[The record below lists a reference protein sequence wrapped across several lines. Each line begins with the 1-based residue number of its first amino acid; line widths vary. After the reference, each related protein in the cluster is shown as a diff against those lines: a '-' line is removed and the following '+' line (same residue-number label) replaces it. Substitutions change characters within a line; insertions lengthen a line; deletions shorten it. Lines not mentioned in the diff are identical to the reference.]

1 MKKYL
6 FVSGDARQGFAAEYI
21 KKFGNEI
28 AFTNTYTHLRALVKW
43 ADAIVL
49 PLPVSRD
56 RININSMP
64 ENGMITLE
72 EMLFLLEKG
81 MTVYAGM
88 PPFDFVHRAESKG
101 VKLYD
106 YYKNEALAIMN
117 SVSTAEGVIYEL
129 IGAGNINIFGSR
141 IAVFGYGK
149 AGSAISRKLL
159 ALGAD
164 VTVFARSDTGLMQAE
179 TDGCKA
185 ASLYDI
191 ENFANEFD
199 FVINTVP
206 ARVIEESFIKKL
218 PEHCFVLEI
227 ASSPYGIDFDAA
239 QKHGID
245 VKIAPSLPGRIS
257 PKSAGEAI
265 ARTILKGKVT

>member
-6 FVSGDARQGFAAEYI
+6 FVSGDARQQFAAEYI
-21 KKFGNEI
+21 KKNGNEI
-28 AFTNTYTHLRALVKW
+28 AFANTFTHLRALVKW

-56 RININSMP
+56 RVHINSMP
-64 ENGMITLE
+64 ENGIITLE
-72 EMLFLLEKG
+72 EMLFLFEKG

-88 PPFDFVHRAESKG
+88 PPFEFLQRAESKG

-129 IGAGNINIFGSR
+129 IEAGNINIFGSK

-149 AGSAISRKLL
+149 AGSAVSQRLL
-159 ALGAD
+159 ALGAE
-164 VTVFARSDTGLMQAE
+164 VTVFARSDKALTQAE
-179 TDGCKA
+179 TDRCKVL
-185 ASLYDI
+185 SLHSISCSETD
-191 ENFANEFD
+191 FD

-206 ARVIEESFIKKL
+206 ARVIDEVFLKKL

-239 QKHGID
+239 QRLGVN

-265 ARTILKGKVT
+265 ARTILKVEVN